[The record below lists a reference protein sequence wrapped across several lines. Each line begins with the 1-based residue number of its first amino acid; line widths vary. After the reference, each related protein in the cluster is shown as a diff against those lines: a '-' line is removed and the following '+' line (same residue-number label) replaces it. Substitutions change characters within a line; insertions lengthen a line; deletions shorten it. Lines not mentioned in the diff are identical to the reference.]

1 MPPAKVVSRPSPVV
15 EPWSLRLCG
24 PSPDIT
30 VTTLSLGAKPRW
42 TWYGAQGFSSSFS
55 PKQKVNLAGLPWV
68 DRSISPGLAPATLSS
83 ISPSARPIVALA
95 CQPWPKQ
102 FEPQL
107 MLSSLRIGPLTM
119 TIGAQECVVARV
131 PCRLYSG
138 SSTPRSAAV
147 ATGKYSGLQPA
158 ITALAASAWIAGTI
172 WRGGTGAKGRLS
184 P

>member
-1 MPPAKVVSRPSPVV
+1 MPPPKVVSRPSPVV

-30 VTTLSLGAKPRW
+30 VTTLSVGAKPRC
-42 TWYGAQGFSSSFS
+42 TWYGVHGFSSSFS

-68 DRSISPGLAPATLSS
+68 ERSISPGLAPATLSS
-83 ISPSARPIVALA
+83 IRPSARPIVALA

-107 MLSSLRIGPLTM
+107 TLISLRIGPLIM
-119 TIGAQECVVARV
+119 TIGAQECVVANV

-138 SSTPRSAAV
+138 SSTPRIAAV
-147 ATGKYSGLQPA
+147 TAGKYSGLQPD
-158 ITALAASAWIAGTI
+158 ITAFAAS
-172 WRGGTGAKGRLS
+172 GAIVRVHR
-184 P
+184 

>member
-1 MPPAKVVSRPSPVV
+1 MPPAKVVNRPSPVV
-15 EPWSLRLCG
+15 EPWSLRLSG

-30 VTTLSLGAKPRW
+30 VTTESVGAKPRC
-42 TWYGAQGFSSSFS
+42 TWYGVQRFSSSFS

-68 DRSISPGLAPATLSS
+68 ERSISPGLAPATLSS

-102 FEPQL
+102 LEPQL
-107 MLSSLRIGPLTM
+107 MSSSLRIGPLTM
-119 TIGAQECVVARV
+119 TIGAQECVVASV

-138 SSTPRSAAV
+138 SSTPRIAAV

-158 ITALAASAWIAGTI
+158 MTALAARACTVGMT
-172 WRGGTGAKGRLS
+172 WRGGTAG
-184 P
+184 